1 MLFLILL
8 NLPVVSTVGVS
19 NQATR
24 LLPSMRIEAQD
35 THNGL
40 CIIMVLSSIYKHQVL
55 HYNFAVKV
63 VLIEILP
70 PINPKRKTK
79 HSKKQWGKKH

>member
-1 MLFLILL
+1 
-8 NLPVVSTVGVS
+8 
-19 NQATR
+19 
-24 LLPSMRIEAQD
+24 
-35 THNGL
+35 
-40 CIIMVLSSIYKHQVL
+40 MVLSSIYKHQVL